1 MIVRSLRWSPFLAYT
16 YLGGVIAG
24 TSVLA
29 VIIVE
34 AVRNPVML
42 FWAIFVGAAYFCVLL
57 SVLMLVGSIM
67 IACRRLASI
76 DRMSSLWLAVV
87 GGLLGGP
94 VVALAIWWP
103 ITFQFPPIW
112 FLSLITLIVGIAYWR
127 YVAVYERAQQSHSET
142 GS

>member
-1 MIVRSLRWSPFLAYT
+1 M
-16 YLGGVIAG
+16 IAG

-42 FWAIFVGAAYFCVLL
+42 FWAIFVGVAYFGVLL

-76 DRMSSLWLAVV
+76 DRMPSIWLGVI

-103 ITFQFPPIW
+103 ITFELPPIW
-112 FLSLITLIVGIAYWR
+112 FLSLITVSVGIAYWR
-127 YVAVYERAQQSHSET
+127 YVTAYERAQQSYAELMPK
-142 GS
+142 GDPE